1 MCEDFMDECA
11 FFVPFCAAGKMGVQ
25 GFVSCSMGNEN
36 WSMPDWD
43 SVSKGLTPL
52 QISGSVICDKCKN
65 HNWVGHF
72 CRRASRGGKLVASTN
87 NEGWFDDISV
97 ILMYMQVCVWR
108 IMIHGVLCDA
118 WWHKVRLASPHKM

>member
-1 MCEDFMDECA
+1 M
-11 FFVPFCAAGKMGVQ
+11 
-25 GFVSCSMGNEN
+25 
-36 WSMPDWD
+36 
-43 SVSKGLTPL
+43 SVHFLCHFALLEKWVCKDLYPAQWEMKIGACPIGISVAKGLTPL